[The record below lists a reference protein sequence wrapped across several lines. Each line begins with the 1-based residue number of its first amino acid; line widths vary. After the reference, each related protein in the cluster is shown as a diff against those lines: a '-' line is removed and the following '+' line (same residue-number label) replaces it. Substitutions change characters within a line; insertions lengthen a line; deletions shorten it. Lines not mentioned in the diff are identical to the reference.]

1 VSVRKRG
8 LSRQT
13 NRVVKEHSTTDQDL
27 IRQLRGPRR
36 EQERAFAELYAR
48 HAQRVYAY
56 ILRMLGERAASQD
69 LLQETFLKFYNA
81 ARGDLVVTN
90 TRAFLI
96 MIARNLCLN
105 FERNARPNVSI
116 DAMEFPIVDDTV
128 ERNDLTRI
136 LNLALELL
144 DFDHR
149 EAFVL
154 KYYQGYSYEE
164 MSRMTGE
171 TVAALRNR
179 VWRAKEEI
187 RRALKP
193 YAKELGITDERSSRD
208 DRSSKRDD
216 RSSRKQ
222 P

>member
-1 VSVRKRG
+1 
-8 LSRQT
+8 
-13 NRVVKEHSTTDQDL
+13 VKEHSTTDQDL
-27 IRQLRGPRR
+27 IRQLRGSRMMGYARR
-36 EQERAFAELYAR
+36 EHERAFAELYAR

-56 ILRMLGERAASQD
+56 ILRMLGEQAASQD
-69 LLQETFLKFYNA
+69 LLQETFFKFYNA
-81 ARGDLVVTN
+81 AREDLVVTN

-105 FERNARPNVSI
+105 WMRDTRQNVSI
-116 DAMEFPIVDDTV
+116 DAMEFSFDDETV
-128 ERNDLTRI
+128 ERNDLSRI

-144 DFDHR
+144 DFEHR

-187 RRALKP
+187 RRTLKP
-193 YAKELGITDERSSRD
+193 YAEELGITD
-208 DRSSKRDD
+208 DRSS
-216 RSSRKQ
+216 Q
-222 P
+222 TG

>member
-1 VSVRKRG
+1 M
-8 LSRQT
+8 
-13 NRVVKEHSTTDQDL
+13 KEHSTTDQDL
-27 IRQLRGPRR
+27 IRQLRGPRGIAHRR

-48 HAQRVYAY
+48 HSQRVYAY
-56 ILRMLGERAASQD
+56 ILRMLGEQAASQD

-81 ARGDLVVTN
+81 AREDLVVTN

-105 FERNARPNVSI
+105 WMRDARPGVPI
-116 DAMEFPIVDDTV
+116 DGIEFPFEDETV
-128 ERNDLTRI
+128 ERNDLSRI

-144 DFDHR
+144 DFEHR

-187 RRALKP
+187 RRTLTP
-193 YAKELGITDERSSRD
+193 YAKELGITNLGN
-208 DRSSKRDD
+208 SK
-216 RSSRKQ
+216 
-222 P
+222 